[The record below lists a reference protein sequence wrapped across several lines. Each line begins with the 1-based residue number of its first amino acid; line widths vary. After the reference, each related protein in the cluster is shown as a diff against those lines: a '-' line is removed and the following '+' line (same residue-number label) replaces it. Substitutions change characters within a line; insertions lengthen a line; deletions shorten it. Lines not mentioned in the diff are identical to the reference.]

1 MATTSC
7 TLFHCTII
15 IIILIRRLPLH
26 NRRISSKPIM
36 ASETALETIITTAAA
51 TATIMPTISTVAVA
65 VTESLLD

>member
-36 ASETALETIITTAAA
+36 ASETALETIITTAA
-51 TATIMPTISTVAVA
+51 TTTIMPTISTVAVA

>member
-26 NRRISSKPIM
+26 NRCISSKPIM
-36 ASETALETIITTAAA
+36 ASETALETIITTAA
-51 TATIMPTISTVAVA
+51 TATIMPTSSTVAVA